1 MTHGSGSRRP
11 GAPPSLAPPLL
22 APPLLAPPLL
32 APPLLALASLVLA
45 SLVLAGCAGARLGS
59 PEPAP
64 SSRPVQV
71 RSQPSPAPSAS
82 SGSPAAR
89 RTTRHPPGTG
99 LAEVHDPG
107 RVTGTLTGHCHARD
121 QGRLPDP
128 RCTPGAIDPAV
139 TQADIRSTICSAG
152 YTETVRPPE
161 GQTEAFKFRAA
172 YPAYGIAPGT
182 TSELDHLVPL
192 ELGGAND
199 AANLWPEAGA
209 LPNPK
214 DAVEGALNTAVCD
227 GDVSL
232 ARAQR
237 AIARDWET
245 AESRLG
251 LSAAP
256 PAPGPGPTVPAHAVR
271 CRASVSTA
279 SPPDD
284 TTVDV
289 YVRTAAGASVTAV
302 AHYKTTDHEL
312 TAVADG
318 AGAAT
323 VAYYISSAT
332 PGFTVTVDVTATAG
346 GRTAT
351 CSTAFTPAQ

>member
-1 MTHGSGSRRP
+1 
-11 GAPPSLAPPLL
+11 
-22 APPLLAPPLL
+22 
-32 APPLLALASLVLA
+32 
-45 SLVLAGCAGARLGS
+45 
-59 PEPAP
+59 
-64 SSRPVQV
+64 
-71 RSQPSPAPSAS
+71 
-82 SGSPAAR
+82 
-89 RTTRHPPGTG
+89 
-99 LAEVHDPG
+99 
-107 RVTGTLTGHCHARD
+107 VTGTLTGPCHARD
-121 QGRLPDP
+121 EGRLPDR
-128 RCTPGAIDPAV
+128 RCTPGAVDPAI
-139 TQADIRSTICSAG
+139 TQADLRSTICSSG

-161 GQTEAFKFRAA
+161 GQTEAFKFDEA
-172 YPAYGIAPGT
+172 YPAYGIAAGT
-182 TSELDHLVPL
+182 ESELDHLVPL

-214 DAVEGALNTAVCD
+214 DAVEDALNRAVCD
-227 GDVSL
+227 GQVSL

-251 LSAAP
+251 LSAP
-256 PAPGPGPTVPAHAVR
+256 PPSPAPTASSHAVR

-289 YVRTAAGASVTAV
+289 YVRTAAGASVTAA

-318 AGAAT
+318 AGLAT
-323 VAYYISSAT
+323 VAYYISRAT
-332 PGFTVTVDVTATAG
+332 PGYTVTVDVTASAG
-346 GRTAT
+346 ARTAT
-351 CSTAFTPAQ
+351 CSTAFTPVH

>member
-1 MTHGSGSRRP
+1 VTHGSGSRRA
-11 GAPPSLAPPLL
+11 GTLAWLT
-22 APPLLAPPLL
+22 
-32 APPLLALASLVLA
+32 LASLA
-45 SLVLAGCAGARLGS
+45 LAGCAGGQIGS
-59 PEPAP
+59 TAPAP

-71 RSQPSPAPSAS
+71 RSLPSSVASAS
-82 SGSPAAR
+82 AGSAAP
-89 RTTRHPPGTG
+89 RTTRRPAGAR

-107 RVTGTLTGHCHARD
+107 RVTGTLTGPCHARD
-121 QGRLPDP
+121 RGRLPDR
-128 RCTPGAIDPAV
+128 RCTPGAVDPAV
-139 TQADIRSTICSAG
+139 TQVDIRSTICSPG

-161 GQTEAFKFRAA
+161 GQTEAFK
-172 YPAYGIAPGT
+172 
-182 TSELDHLVPL
+182 S
-192 ELGGAND
+192 
-199 AANLWPEAGA
+199 NLWPEAGA

-214 DAVEGALNTAVCD
+214 DAVEDALNRAVC
-227 GDVSL
+227 GGQVSL

-251 LSAAP
+251 LGAAP
-256 PAPGPGPTVPAHAVR
+256 PAPGPAPTVSAHAVR

-279 SPPDD
+279 SPPDY

-289 YVRTAAGASVTAV
+289 YVRTAAGASVAAV

-312 TAVADG
+312 TAIASG
-318 AGAAT
+318 AGLAT
-323 VAYYISSAT
+323 VAYYISGAT
-332 PGFTVTVDVTATAG
+332 PGFTVAVDVTASAG